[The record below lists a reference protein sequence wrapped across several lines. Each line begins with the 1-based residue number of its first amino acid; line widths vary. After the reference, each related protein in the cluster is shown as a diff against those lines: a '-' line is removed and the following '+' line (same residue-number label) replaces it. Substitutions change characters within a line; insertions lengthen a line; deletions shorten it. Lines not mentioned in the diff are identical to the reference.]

1 MALKNIWR
9 LPRKNSTRKRQ
20 SITRKKKSR
29 EESLLGKIFQ
39 LKAEKSIWRASLELK
54 EEKDIYS
61 TNCEVLN
68 KEVRQ
73 LREKRELLHS
83 AQIGRL
89 EEQVRQ
95 LSCQLEA
102 REVLEPGPRSALPPS
117 SGLQVDGRVG

>member
-1 MALKNIWR
+1 MEVTKKELDKKEAVKNE
-9 LPRKNSTRKRQ
+9 
-20 SITRKKKSR
+20 KKKSR

-102 REVLEPGPRSALPPS
+102 REVLEPGPRSASPPS

>member
-9 LPRKNSTRKRQ
+9 LPRKNSTKEAVKNE
-20 SITRKKKSR
+20 KKKSR

-102 REVLEPGPRSALPPS
+102 REVLEPGPRSASPPS